1 MLYTKVCLLLNQL
14 NLILTTETEETVI
27 IYKSSTDKP
36 ANITQRKMKAIALAA
51 LAMTLATPA
60 LAGPYV
66 ESKHE
71 FKGTDEDYSKA
82 VHSARIGYETK
93 LGALKPYI
101 EGGAGVSYPD
111 AGDSTT
117 FSVLEVGSKVKI
129 TDQFSAYGKW
139 ENLFQDD
146 DTRDWKVELGTKF
159 KF

>member
-1 MLYTKVCLLLNQL
+1 
-14 NLILTTETEETVI
+14 
-27 IYKSSTDKP
+27 
-36 ANITQRKMKAIALAA
+36 MKAIALAA
-51 LAMTLATPA
+51 LALSALATPA

-82 VHSARIGYETK
+82 VHSARVGYETK

-111 AGDSTT
+111 AGDSTNFT
-117 FSVLEVGSKVKI
+117 VLEVGTKVKLS
-129 TDQFSAYGKW
+129 DSFSAYGKW

-146 DTRDWKVELGTKF
+146 DTRDWKVELGTKY